1 MLNDYWHLKKKLS
14 PKVTNNKIDEIYKI
28 ALNSGAT
35 GGKIIGSG
43 GGGYL
48 LIYCK
53 KKFQAKLK
61 KKLNKLVFVN
71 FKFIEKGSEII
82 FKSYSNE

>member
-1 MLNDYWHLKKKLS
+1 MSSASEVN
-14 PKVTNNKIDEIYKI
+14 NNKIDEIYNV
-28 ALNSGAT
+28 ALNNGAT

-48 LIYCK
+48 LVYCK
-53 KKFQAKLK
+53 KKFQKRLQ

-71 FKFIEKGSEII
+71 FKFTQKGSEII
-82 FKSYSNE
+82 FRS